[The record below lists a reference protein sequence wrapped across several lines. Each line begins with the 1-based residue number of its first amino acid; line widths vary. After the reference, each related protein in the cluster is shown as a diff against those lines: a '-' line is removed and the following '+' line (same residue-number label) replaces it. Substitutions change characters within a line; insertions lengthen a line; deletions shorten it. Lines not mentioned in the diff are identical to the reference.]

1 MRAQARRCLCAV
13 PSAAFLEAHEG
24 LHRQLKMLR
33 GQIKWLRELGVT
45 SYVEDKGKRDLSGVG
60 KAGASEDLSHYG
72 CLRSKLS
79 PTA

>member
-1 MRAQARRCLCAV
+1 
-13 PSAAFLEAHEG
+13 
-24 LHRQLKMLR
+24 MLR